1 MSDVDSGGPEQPAAA
16 YSPEP
21 SGQSTVQPMDLQ
33 PAAQPPPSRGIGF
46 GLGLAGT
53 ILGSIAL
60 LWLVA
65 MTVLVLVGVGPAIG
79 WFAYGSE
86 DFVEVEG
93 ESELFDPP
101 TLAGRLG
108 APGAEGYS
116 AADVTAAV
124 NEALGDYY
132 GIPVECPAVPM
143 TMAEDLPG
151 RTVACTQ
158 TDVDW
163 TFTVLVVF
171 SDDQG
176 SFTLAAY

>member
-1 MSDVDSGGPEQPAAA
+1 MSSVDAADPGQPAAA
-16 YSPEP
+16 EAGGQTGQP
-21 SGQSTVQPMDLQ
+21 SEQPFQHVVQPS
-33 PAAQPPPSRGIGF
+33 PTRGTAF

-65 MTVLVLVGVGPAIG
+65 MTAIVLVWAGPASFG
-79 WFAYGSE
+79 WFAYPSDETIGE
-86 DFVEVEG
+86 EG
-93 ESELFDPP
+93 DAESFEPP
-101 TLAGRLG
+101 ALAGQLG

-116 AADVTAAV
+116 AAELTAAV

-132 GIPVECPAVPM
+132 GVPVTCPAVPM
-143 TMAEDLPG
+143 TMARDLAG
-151 RTVACTQ
+151 RTIACSG

-171 SDDQG
+171 ADDQG